1 MNNSTK
7 VAMAIISALAAV
19 CAVYLVSVTTNWGL
33 TVTSATPLKLT
44 IPTPESSS
52 GRIPLDLEC
61 RIDNTAVEPGYRC
74 HVTGGVPAGGPATAD
89 VVYRMAY
96 TLGAATRTPPEN
108 APPVDWTGR
117 REGVATWTI
126 PQSAATSP
134 VPSETTLGVYVDID
148 SAVTPEPAG
157 GPYHGYIQYDTL
169 KIEKPTPTPT
179 PQPTFAY
186 SYGVRDDDPTTTDAP
201 PGLGTG
207 NPGSLV
213 LEFAPTAGALRAYVM
228 LPGGWI
234 VTHIYTRVG
243 SARSSSDLL
252 GTTWNRLVT
261 DSQVWES
268 ENLGAVTLH
277 LEFVIARGI

>member
-33 TVTSATPLKLT
+33 TVTSATPLTLT
-44 IPTPESSS
+44 IPMPESSS

-74 HVTGGVPAGGPATAD
+74 HVTGGVPAGGPTADD

-96 TLGAATRTPPEN
+96 TQGAATRTPPEN
-108 APPVDWTGR
+108 APPLDWTSR
-117 REGVATWTI
+117 RDGVASWTI
-126 PQSAATSP
+126 PRSAAIPP
-134 VPSETTLGVYVDID
+134 VPAETTLGVYVDID
-148 SAVTPEPAG
+148 SAVTPEPAD

-169 KIEKPTPTPT
+169 KIEKQTPTPT
-179 PQPTFAY
+179 PQQTFTY

-201 PGLGTG
+201 PSLGTG

-213 LEFAPTAGALRAYVM
+213 LEFTPTAGAPRAYIM
-228 LPGGWI
+228 LPSGWV

-252 GTTWNRLVT
+252 GNIWNRLAT
-261 DSQVWES
+261 DLQAWES
-268 ENLGAVTLH
+268 SDLGAATLH